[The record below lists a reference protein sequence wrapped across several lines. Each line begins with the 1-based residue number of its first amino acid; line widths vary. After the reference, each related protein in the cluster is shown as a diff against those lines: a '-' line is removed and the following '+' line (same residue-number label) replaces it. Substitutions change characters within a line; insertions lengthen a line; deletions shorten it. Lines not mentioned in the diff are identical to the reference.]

1 MAVEDEKTEENKRGR
16 PPKLDL
22 TQEIC
27 EKQELDTILG
37 QLPSGYLILVHRE
50 EPQWCKG
57 YLGKLYCDNENLDLD
72 SIRDNFGGKVLSLR
86 FVNAQGK
93 MRGTKR
99 VTFPDPP
106 RRDGRVILE
115 DEYSRRPEA
124 ADAKSNSPGSGGF
137 IPPGMP
143 PHLAAQLA
151 AFYAGFPLPPPTP
164 AAPPTNPLDVMQAQ
178 QIMNLMNS
186 QMVAQQELARANM
199 AHMKE
204 MEQIRRDAEDERER
218 RRRRQD
224 TDKEPLGELD
234 TAIKLI
240 RELNG
245 IKSELGST
253 DTTSA
258 IIQNTAPII
267 QDAVTELIDLY
278 KMKAQAE
285 IAQHTRREAP
295 PLPARSLPAVVS
307 APRSAPIT
315 TPKPGNGKTD
325 PVELAKQLR
334 QFYDGLSPNEQT
346 EVMQAFLGQSEDPAE
361 YDQPE
366 QILDPVI
373 PEIHNE
379 SGSQVLSDED
389 RALLNEDIDLADQ
402 DQEVQGGEYSG
413 ATEDHDTTDRPRD

>member
-16 PPKLDL
+16 PPKIDL

-106 RRDGRVILE
+106 RRDGRIITE
-115 DEYSRRPEA
+115 DEYSSRRPDV
-124 ADAKSNSPGSGGF
+124 ADAKSNSPGAGGF

-151 AFYAGFPLPPPTP
+151 AFYAGFPLPPPAP

-295 PLPARSLPAVVS
+295 PLPARSLPAVSV
-307 APRSAPIT
+307 APQQYAPQ
-315 TPKPGNGKTD
+315 PKPGNGKTD

-346 EVMQAFLGQSEDPAE
+346 EVMQAFLGQSDEPAE

-379 SGSQVLSDED
+379 SGSSVLSDAD
-389 RALLNEDIDLADQ
+389 RRLLNEDIDLSDQ
-402 DQEVQGGEYSG
+402 DQEIQGGEYAR
-413 ATEDHDTTDRPRD
+413 ATEDHDPDNRTSD

>member
-1 MAVEDEKTEENKRGR
+1 MAVEDEKNEESKRGR
-16 PPKLDL
+16 PPKIDL

-115 DEYSRRPEA
+115 DEYSSRRPDV

-151 AFYAGFPLPPPTP
+151 AFYAGFPLPPPAP

-224 TDKEPLGELD
+224 GDKEPLGELD

-295 PLPARSLPAVVS
+295 PLPPRSTPAVVS
-307 APRSAPIT
+307 VPRQAEPQ
-315 TPKPGNGKTD
+315 PKPGNGKTD

-346 EVMQAFLGQSEDPAE
+346 EVMQAFLGQSDGSDE

-379 SGSQVLSDED
+379 SGSQVLSDAD
-389 RALLNEDIDLADQ
+389 RRLLNEDIDLADQ
-402 DQEVQGGEYSG
+402 DQEVSSGEYS
-413 ATEDHDTTDRPRD
+413 AAIENHNPPDRPGD

>member
-1 MAVEDEKTEENKRGR
+1 
-16 PPKLDL
+16 
-22 TQEIC
+22 
-27 EKQELDTILG
+27 
-37 QLPSGYLILVHRE
+37 
-50 EPQWCKG
+50 
-57 YLGKLYCDNENLDLD
+57 
-72 SIRDNFGGKVLSLR
+72 
-86 FVNAQGK
+86 
-93 MRGTKR
+93 
-99 VTFPDPP
+99 
-106 RRDGRVILE
+106 
-115 DEYSRRPEA
+115 
-124 ADAKSNSPGSGGF
+124 
-137 IPPGMP
+137 
-143 PHLAAQLA
+143 
-151 AFYAGFPLPPPTP
+151 
-164 AAPPTNPLDVMQAQ
+164 
-178 QIMNLMNS
+178 
-186 QMVAQQELARANM
+186 M

-379 SGSQVLSDED
+379 SGSQVLSEED

-413 ATEDHDTTDRPRD
+413 ATEDYDPTDRPGD